1 MSVSG
6 SRGRMDY
13 TLGID
18 NSANHSG
25 AGGPTTIY
33 NADGS
38 IRLDYKPVI
47 ETRYKPME
55 RKY

>member
-1 MSVSG
+1 MNFM
-6 SRGRMDY
+6 RHTMAYRDERR
-13 TLGID
+13 
-18 NSANHSG
+18 
-25 AGGPTTIY
+25 P
-33 NADGS
+33 S

>member
-1 MSVSG
+1 MVQHREPSDEG
-6 SRGRMDY
+6 APGGLSR
-13 TLGID
+13 
-18 NSANHSG
+18 
-25 AGGPTTIY
+25 
-33 NADGS
+33 